1 MLFFR
6 SEEHVEK
13 WCRDWRF
20 ERGAALRL
28 AQCWQLAKTWYGADR
43 RDPNWRRYSAAEAQA
58 IFTGLG
64 LTSEFWQLSA

>member
-20 ERGAALRL
+20 ERGAVLQL
-28 AQCWQLAKTWYGADR
+28 GQCWELARTWYGADR
-43 RDPNWRRYSAAEAQA
+43 RNPEWRRFTPQEAQA

-64 LTSEFWQLSA
+64 LTGAFWQLT